1 MSDMTSA
8 ERRQLIQL
16 AKMRA
21 KQAEREALTR
31 EKRSM
36 SLFRG
41 PAVEAIR
48 PRRAGESAA
57 VTSSAGF
64 AL

>member
-8 ERRQLIQL
+8 ERRQLIQP

-21 KQAEREALTR
+21 KQAEREAETR

-36 SLFRG
+36 YFISGSSGRG
-41 PAVEAIR
+41 HPTPPCR
-48 PRRAGESAA
+48 
-57 VTSSAGF
+57 
-64 AL
+64 

>member
-21 KQAEREALTR
+21 KQAEREAYAR
-31 EKRSM
+31 EEIDVSI
-36 SLFRG
+36 SGSSGRG
-41 PAVEAIR
+41 HQTPPCR
-48 PRRAGESAA
+48 
-57 VTSSAGF
+57 
-64 AL
+64 